1 MRVLKFGGT
10 SVGGAARM
18 RDVCDL
24 AEQALRE
31 TRVVLVASAASGVT
45 NLLIDAVTKSADG
58 AQIEPFLATY
68 RDRHAQIR
76 DELAAD
82 LGAHL
87 LQVDA
92 TLNQLTD
99 QLRDLLRGVSLL
111 RECSPQVQA
120 HVASLGERAS
130 CAILA
135 HLLEARGQ
143 PVTRLNPAEL
153 LLCTGDPLSATP
165 QMAEIYRRFA
175 PFRESAARLAV
186 MPGFF
191 GGDARGKTVLLG
203 RGGSDWSGAIAAASV
218 DADLLEIWTDV
229 DGIYSADPRVVPEA
243 RPLPEV
249 SFEEAMELAH
259 FGAKVLHPKTIAP
272 AREKGIPVRV
282 CNTFRPQ
289 ATGTFVRAV
298 TSPSTQPVRGISFL
312 QDIALLNVSG
322 PGMQGVPG
330 VAARIFGA
338 MAQRDISVVLITQ
351 ASSECTVSFCIREVD
366 AAQAAQALQET
377 FDVEIAAGRVDPI
390 EVRRGLAILS
400 IVGDGMRQQVGTAGT
415 FFTALGEVACNV
427 VAIAQGAS
435 ERSVSAVVEARHGD
449 RAMRHVHHCFFQT
462 RQVIELH
469 VLGVGTV
476 GRQFLQQL
484 AAQQQALAESPT
496 ELRLCSVSNSQHL
509 LLDPAGIDPLN
520 ALERLATTTEPA
532 DLARVYASVRERLP
546 DQPVVVDCTASAQIA
561 AQYPQILAGG
571 LHLVTACKIANASS
585 MAHYRAIRQA
595 GYRHGRRFQ
604 YETNV
609 GAGLPV
615 IDTLRNLL
623 AGGDRIVRF
632 EGILSGSLSYLFG
645 LLQDG
650 VAFSDA
656 VHQARDQG
664 FTEPDPRDDLSGL
677 DVARKVLILA
687 RETGSTLELSDV
699 HVAGVLPADFDATG
713 DVATFLARLPQLD
726 AYFRQTIAGLQAK
739 GEVLR
744 FIAAFDA
751 DGCRAGVQAIGRT
764 HPLFAMRD
772 GANAFSFLSKH
783 YQPRP
788 LVVHGY
794 GAGAAV
800 TAAGV
805 LADVLKLATNQT
817 NAWGTP

>member
-10 SVGGAARM
+10 SVGSADRM
-18 RDVCDL
+18 RDVCQL

-31 TRVVLVASAASGVT
+31 TRVILVASAASGVT
-45 NLLIDAVTKSADG
+45 NLLIDAVTRAADG
-58 AQIEPFLATY
+58 APIEPFLAAY
-68 RDRHAQIR
+68 RDRHQVMR
-76 DELAAD
+76 DALATELASQ
-82 LGAHL
+82 LPH
-87 LQVDA
+87 VDTVLA
-92 TLNQLTD
+92 QLTD

-111 RECSPQVQA
+111 RECSPSVQA

-130 CAILA
+130 CALLA
-135 HLLEARGQ
+135 ALLEARGHL
-143 PVTRLNPAEL
+143 VARLDPAQL
-153 LLCTGDPLSATP
+153 VLCTGDPLSATP
-165 QMAEIYRRFA
+165 QMPEIYKRFA
-175 PFRESAARLAV
+175 DFRESGATLAV

-203 RGGSDWSGAIAAASV
+203 RGGSDWSGAIAAASA

-229 DGIYSADPRVVPEA
+229 DGIYSADPRVVAEA

-249 SFEEAMELAH
+249 SFDEAMELAH

-272 AREKGIPVRV
+272 ARDNGIPVRV
-282 CNTFRPQ
+282 CNTFRP
-289 ATGTFVRAV
+289 AAPGTFVRAV
-298 TSPSTQPVRGISFL
+298 TAPSPQPVRGISFL
-312 QDIALLNVSG
+312 QDIALLNVTG

-366 AAQAAQALQET
+366 ADAAALALQQT
-377 FDVEIAAGRVDPI
+377 FDVELAAGRVDPI

-415 FFTALGEVACNV
+415 FFTALGAVACNV

-469 VLGVGTV
+469 LLGVGTV
-476 GRQFLQQL
+476 GRQFLLQL
-484 AAQQQALAESPT
+484 AAQQRALAASPT
-496 ELRLCSVSNSQHL
+496 ELRLCSVANSQHL
-509 LLDPAGIDPLN
+509 LLDPAGIAPAT
-520 ALERLATTTEPA
+520 ALERLERCAEPA
-532 DLARVYASVRERLP
+532 ALARLYASVHERLP

-561 AQYPQILAGG
+561 EQYPQILAGG

-623 AGGDRIVRF
+623 AGGDRIERF

-687 RETGSTLELSDV
+687 RETGSTLELADV
-699 HVAGVLPADFDATG
+699 QIAGVLPASFDASG
-713 DVATFLARLPQLD
+713 DVDAFMARLPQLD
-726 AYFRQTIAGLQAK
+726 GYYRARIAELHAA

-751 DGCRAGVQAIGRT
+751 DGCRAGVQAVGPR

-805 LADVLKLATNQT
+805 LADVLKLATIQT
-817 NAWGTP
+817 TTWGTP

>member
-10 SVGGAARM
+10 SVGSAARM
-18 RDVCDL
+18 RDVCGL
-24 AEQALRE
+24 VEAALQE

-45 NLLIDAVTKSADG
+45 NLLLDAVTRAAEG
-58 AQIEPFLATY
+58 APIEPFLAGYQT
-68 RDRHAQIR
+68 RHAALQA
-76 DELAAD
+76 ELATDLSERLAP
-82 LGAHL
+82 LGAI
-87 LQVDA
+87 LQELADE
-92 TLNQLTD
+92 
-99 QLRDLLRGVSLL
+99 LRDLLRGVSLL
-111 RECSPQVQA
+111 RECSPSVQA

-135 HLLEARGQ
+135 ELLHARGQ
-143 PVTRLNPAEL
+143 PVVRLDPLQL
-153 LLCTGDPLSATP
+153 LLCTGDPLAATP
-165 QMAEIYRRFA
+165 QMAEIHRRFGH
-175 PFRESAARLAV
+175 FRESDAPLGL

-191 GGDARGKTVLLG
+191 GGDARGKTMLLG
-203 RGGSDWSGAIAAASV
+203 RGGSDWAGAIAAA
-218 DADLLEIWTDV
+218 ATHAELLEIWTDV

-249 SFEEAMELAH
+249 SFMEAMELAH

-272 AREKGIPVRV
+272 ARDNGIPVRV
-282 CNTFRPQ
+282 CNTFRPD
-289 ATGTFVRAV
+289 APGTMVRAL
-298 TSPSTQPVRGISFL
+298 TAPSRQPVRGISFL
-312 QDIALLNVSG
+312 QDIAMLNVSG

-351 ASSECTVSFCIREVD
+351 ASSECTVSFCIREADASAAALALD
-366 AAQAAQALQET
+366 AA

-390 EVRRGLAILS
+390 EIRRGLAILS

-415 FFTALGEVACNV
+415 FFTALGAVACNV

-469 VLGVGTV
+469 LLGVGTV

-484 AAQQQALAESPT
+484 AAQQAALAGSPT
-496 ELRLCSVSNSQHL
+496 ELRLCGVANSRHL
-509 LLDPAGIDPLN
+509 LLDPAGIDPAQ
-520 ALERLATTTEPA
+520 ALDRLAQTTAPA
-532 DLARVYASVRERLP
+532 DLARIYASVHERLP
-546 DQPVVVDCTASAQIA
+546 DQPVVVDCTASAAIA
-561 AQYPQILAGG
+561 ALYPQILRGG
-571 LHLVTACKIANASS
+571 LHLVTACKIANASP
-585 MAHYRAIRQA
+585 MPHYRAIREA
-595 GYRHGRRFQ
+595 GFRYGRRFH

-615 IDTLRNLL
+615 IDTLRNLQ

-650 VAFSDA
+650 VPFSAA
-656 VHQARDQG
+656 VRQARDQG

-687 RETGSTLELSDV
+687 RETGSTLELADV
-699 HVAGVLPADFDATG
+699 QVTGVLPADFDASG
-713 DVATFLARLPQLD
+713 DVEALLARLPQLD
-726 AYFRQTIAGLQAK
+726 GFFRDKIKQLQAK

-751 DGCRAGVQAIGRT
+751 DGCRAGAQAVGSQ
-764 HPLFAMRD
+764 HPLYAMRD

-805 LADVLKLATNQT
+805 LADVLKLATTSQM
-817 NAWGTP
+817 WSSP

>member
-10 SVGGAARM
+10 SVGSAARM
-18 RDVCDL
+18 RDVCQL
-24 AEQALRE
+24 AEHALQQ
-31 TRVVLVASAASGVT
+31 TRVILVASAASGVT
-45 NLLIDAVTKSADG
+45 NLLIDAATRAADG
-58 AQIEPFLATY
+58 APIEPFLAAY
-68 RDRHAQIR
+68 QSRHQTMR
-76 DELAAD
+76 DELATD

-87 LQVDA
+87 ANTDAMLQ
-92 TLNQLTD
+92 QLTD

-135 HLLEARGQ
+135 DLLEARGQ
-143 PVTRLNPAEL
+143 PVVRLDPAQL

-165 QMAEIYRRFA
+165 QMAEIYARFST
-175 PFRESAARLAV
+175 FRQSDARLAV

-203 RGGSDWSGAIAAASV
+203 RGGSDWSGAIAAASA

-229 DGIYSADPRVVPEA
+229 DGIYSADPRRVPEA
-243 RPLPEV
+243 QPLPEV

-282 CNTFRPQ
+282 CNTFRPD
-289 ATGTFVRAV
+289 APGTFVRAV
-298 TSPSTQPVRGISFL
+298 TAPSPQPVRGISFL
-312 QDIALLNVSG
+312 QDIALLNVAG

-338 MAQRDISVVLITQ
+338 MAQRNISVVLITQ
-351 ASSECTVSFCIREVD
+351 ASSECTVSFCIPEAD
-366 AAQAAQALQET
+366 ADAAAQALQQT
-377 FDVEIAAGRVDPI
+377 FDVELAAGRVDPI

-400 IVGDGMRQQVGTAGT
+400 IVGDGMRQQVGTAGI
-415 FFTALGEVACNV
+415 FFTALGAVACNV

-449 RAMRHVHHCFFQT
+449 RAMRHVHHCFFHT

-469 VLGVGTV
+469 LLGIGTV

-484 AAQQQALAESPT
+484 AAQQTALADSPT
-496 ELRLCSVSNSQHL
+496 ELRLCSVANSQHL
-509 LLDPAGIDPLN
+509 LLDPSGIDPQQ
-520 ALERLATTTEPA
+520 ALDRLAATTDPA
-532 DLARVYASVRERLP
+532 DLARVYASVLERLP
-546 DQPVVVDCTASAQIA
+546 DQPVIVDCTASPVIA
-561 AQYPQILAGG
+561 AQYPDILAGG

-623 AGGDRIVRF
+623 AGGDRILRF

-656 VHQARDQG
+656 VRQARDQG

-687 RETGSTLELSDV
+687 RETGSTAELTDV
-699 HVAGVLPADFDATG
+699 QVSGVLPPDFDASG
-713 DVATFLARLPQLD
+713 DVDGFMARLPKLD
-726 AYFRQTIAGLQAK
+726 EYFRDRIASLREK

-744 FIAAFDA
+744 FIAAFDHS
-751 DGCRAGVQAIGRT
+751 GCRAGVQAVGSQ

-805 LADVLKLATNQT
+805 LADVLKLATIQT
-817 NAWGTP
+817 ATWGSP

>member
-10 SVGGAARM
+10 SVGSADRM
-18 RDVCDL
+18 RDVCRL
-24 AEQALRE
+24 VERALVQ

-45 NLLIDAVTKSADG
+45 NLLIEAVTKSADG
-58 AQIEPFLATY
+58 APIEPFLAAY
-68 RDRHAQIR
+68 ADRHRAIR
-76 DELAAD
+76 DALATELGPRAPSLDAA
-82 LGAHL
+82 LA
-87 LQVDA
+87 
-92 TLNQLTD
+92 QLTD

-120 HVASLGERAS
+120 LVASLGERAS

-135 HLLEARGQ
+135 ELLESLGQ
-143 PVTRLNPAEL
+143 PVVRLDPAQL

-165 QMAEIYRRFA
+165 QMPEIFKRFA
-175 PFRESAARLAV
+175 AFRQSDARLAV

-218 DADLLEIWTDV
+218 DAELLEIWTDV

-249 SFEEAMELAH
+249 SFDEAMELAH

-272 AREKGIPVRV
+272 ARDNGIPVRV
-282 CNTFRPQ
+282 CNTFRPD
-289 ATGTFVRAV
+289 APGTFVRAV
-298 TSPSTQPVRGISFL
+298 TAPSLQPVRGISFL
-312 QDIALLNVSG
+312 QDIALLNVAG

-366 AAQAAQALQET
+366 ADGAAEALAQT

-415 FFTALGEVACNV
+415 FFTALGAVACNV

-484 AAQQQALAESPT
+484 AAQQEALADSPT
-496 ELRLCSVSNSQHL
+496 ELRLCGVANSQHL
-509 LLDPAGIDPLN
+509 LLDPAGIHPLA
-520 ALERLATTTEPA
+520 ALERLARATEPA
-532 DLARVYASVRERLP
+532 DLARIYASVHERLP
-546 DQPVVVDCTASAQIA
+546 DQPVLVDCTASAAIA

-595 GYRHGRRFQ
+595 GFRHGRRFQ

-650 VAFSDA
+650 VAFSEA
-656 VHQARDQG
+656 VRQARDQG

-687 RETGSTLELSDV
+687 RETGSTLELADV
-699 HVAGVLPADFDATG
+699 EVQGVLPPGFNASG
-713 DVATFLARLPQLD
+713 DVAAFMARLPELD
-726 AYFRQTIAGLQAK
+726 SYFRTKIQELQESGRA
-739 GEVLR
+739 LR

-751 DGCRAGVQAIGRT
+751 DGCRACVQAVDAR
-764 HPLFAMRD
+764 HPLHGMRD

-805 LADVLKLATNQT
+805 LADVLKLATTQT
-817 NAWGTP
+817 SAWGSP